1 MADKKLKSGRKV
13 QIKQMTVDQI
23 DECTDI
29 PEIIFEDGSIKT
41 IKNSSKARTQW
52 IRYGLGGGDFK
63 CNINGSVSDD
73 VFREM
78 TQAEQDELRGLIQES
93 QYLGEF
99 KPSSSD

>member
-13 QIKQMTVDQI
+13 ILKSMSVDQM

-29 PEIIFEDGSIKT
+29 PTIVFKEGAITS

-63 CNINGSVSDD
+63 NYLEVNGMPVDD
-73 VFREM
+73 VIKQM
-78 TQAEQDELRGLIQES
+78 TLEEKDELMALIQDA
-93 QYLGEF
+93 QTLGE
-99 KPSSSD
+99 

>member
-1 MADKKLKSGRKV
+1 MVDKKLKSGRKV
-13 QIKQMTVDQI
+13 QVKQMSVDQI

-63 CNINGSVSDD
+63 EYNEVSGRPTDN
-73 VFREM
+73 VIKQLTLE
-78 TQAEQDELRGLIQES
+78 EKDELMTLIQDV
-93 QYLGEF
+93 QTLGE
-99 KPSSSD
+99 

>member
-13 QIKQMTVDQI
+13 QIKQMSVDQI

-29 PEIIFEDGSIKT
+29 PEVIFEDGSIKT

-63 CNINGSVSDD
+63 EYNEVSGKPTDNVIKQLTLEEKDD
-73 VFREM
+73 LM
-78 TQAEQDELRGLIQES
+78 ALIQDV
-93 QYLGEF
+93 QTLGE
-99 KPSSSD
+99 